1 MNKQTI
7 KKIGK
12 IAGNVL
18 MYLFLALCII
28 AVILTVFAK
37 KDVDGASEI
46 FGYQM
51 RVVVSDSMEK
61 CDLTDV
67 SSFEIKSIPKYS
79 MVFVKAMPDSPEK
92 ADEWY
97 RSIEKNDVLTFRYLY
112 TSQLTI
118 THRVVDIVEKE
129 TGGFLIYLEGD
140 NKNSDSNTLQQV
152 IDTSIP
158 NNPNYVIGEV
168 VGQSYL
174 IGLFLT
180 IIKQPIGTICIVIVP
195 CFIIILL
202 EIMKIMD
209 VINADK
215 KKRAAEE
222 LQKKDDELEELR
234 KKLAAMEQKNSESQ
248 EDSDKE

>member
-1 MNKQTI
+1 M
-7 KKIGK
+7 
-12 IAGNVL
+12 
-18 MYLFLALCII
+18 
-28 AVILTVFAK
+28 
-37 KDVDGASEI
+37 
-46 FGYQM
+46 
-51 RVVVSDSMEK
+51 
-61 CDLTDV
+61 
-67 SSFEIKSIPKYS
+67 
-79 MVFVKAMPDSPEK
+79 
-92 ADEWY
+92 
-97 RSIEKNDVLTFRYLY
+97 TFRYLY

-129 TGGFLIYLEGD
+129 TGGFLIYLEDD